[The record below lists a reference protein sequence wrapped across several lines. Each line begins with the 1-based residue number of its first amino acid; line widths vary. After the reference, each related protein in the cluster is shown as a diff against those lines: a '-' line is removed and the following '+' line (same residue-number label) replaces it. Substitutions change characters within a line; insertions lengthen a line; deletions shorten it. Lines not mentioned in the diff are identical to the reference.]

1 MDTIRL
7 PRPATSTPVETAMAA
22 RHTSRE
28 FAARE
33 LSDQHLSDLLWAM
46 YGVNRPDGKR
56 TVPASMGLYILDIYV
71 VRPDGIYLFNP
82 DNTTLEPRLEGD
94 HRALAGAQEFVATAP
109 LSVVIYADFDRFK
122 IDDPQLA
129 PLVEAFKMP
138 SAYLDAGAAAE
149 NAYLFCASQGIN
161 VVERLMVDEKAF
173 SAALGLPASNRMM
186 VGLTFGYP
194 PAQA

>member
-82 DNTTLEPRLEGD
+82 EILPSN
-94 HRALAGAQEFVATAP
+94 RALKAITAP
-109 LSVVIYADFDRFK
+109 W
-122 IDDPQLA
+122 PA
-129 PLVEAFKMP
+129 PRNLWLP
-138 SAYLDAGAAAE
+138 PRSA
-149 NAYLFCASQGIN
+149 
-161 VVERLMVDEKAF
+161 
-173 SAALGLPASNRMM
+173 
-186 VGLTFGYP
+186 
-194 PAQA
+194 

>member
-56 TVPASMGLYILDIYV
+56 TVPASMGLYILDLYV

-82 DNTTLEPRLEGD
+82 ENTTLEPRWK
-94 HRALAGAQEFVATAP
+94 RRV
-109 LSVVIYADFDRFK
+109 
-122 IDDPQLA
+122 
-129 PLVEAFKMP
+129 
-138 SAYLDAGAAAE
+138 
-149 NAYLFCASQGIN
+149 C
-161 VVERLMVDEKAF
+161 
-173 SAALGLPASNRMM
+173 
-186 VGLTFGYP
+186 LTPWGTRD
-194 PAQA
+194 

>member
-7 PRPATSTPVETAMAA
+7 PRPAPSTPVETAMAA

-46 YGVNRPDGKR
+46 YGVNRHDGKR
-56 TVPASMGLYILDIYV
+56 TVPAAMGLYILDIYV

-82 DNTTLEPRLEGD
+82 ENTTLEPRLEGD
-94 HRALAGAQEFVATAP
+94 HRTLAGAQEFVATAP
-109 LSVVIYADFDRFK
+109 LSVVIYADFDRFR

-138 SAYLDAGAAAE
+138 SAYLDAGAAA
-149 NAYLFCASQGIN
+149 
-161 VVERLMVDEKAF
+161 
-173 SAALGLPASNRMM
+173 
-186 VGLTFGYP
+186 
-194 PAQA
+194 